1 VAEHPDKE
9 ILAALE
15 VPVQR
20 PQAQTNQYMPVAVAV
35 AVAQAHLVVVLPTG
49 GTVNLV
55 EQA

>member
-20 PQAQTNQYMPVAVAV
+20 PQAQTNQYMPEAVAA

-55 EQA
+55 ETA